1 MMRQIFLGPLRH
13 WLLWVGILGVLYIA
27 GKMQLHTINF
37 RVFLLILIALSL
49 GCVLAIVL
57 TRRKGERVTR
67 APLDE
72 DGDV

>member
-1 MMRQIFLGPLRH
+1 
-13 WLLWVGILGVLYIA
+13 
-27 GKMQLHTINF
+27 MQLHTINF

-67 APLDE
+67 APLEE

>member
-13 WLLWVGILGVLYIA
+13 LLLWVGILGVLYIA

-37 RVFLLILIALSL
+37 RGFLLILIALSL
-49 GCVLAIVL
+49 GGVLAIVL

-67 APLDE
+67 APLEE